1 MLYIESPHTDPHF
14 NLALEQHLFETIGRE
29 RELFFLWQNANAII
43 VGKNQNTEAEIN
55 KAFVAEKEIK
65 VVRRLSGG
73 GAVYHDLGNLNFT
86 FIVDARG
93 KDSLDLRLF
102 CEPVQRLLQSMDVD
116 AQISGRNDITIGGK
130 KFSGNAQYLR
140 NGRCLHH
147 GTILFDSDLETAAT
161 ALRASG
167 DKLESKGVASVRSRI
182 TNVREHFLTDA
193 ACSLAEFKERLKL
206 AVLGDD
212 FTEYHLT
219 DADLAAIARLQAERY
234 QTWDWNFGSSP
245 RFSLQK
251 SRRIDGCGKIELHLD
266 VKNGL
271 IEAIRFFGDFF
282 GSRETAELAA
292 KLVGCRLE
300 ALAIQEALA
309 EIDVSQYFH
318 NLTVDDLIGV
328 LCM

>member
-14 NLALEQHLFETIGRE
+14 NLAMEQYLFDTIGRDD
-29 RELFFLWQNANAII
+29 ELFFLWQNANAII

-102 CEPVQRLLQSMDVD
+102 CEPVQKLLQSMGID

-140 NGRCLHH
+140 DGRCLHH
-147 GTILFDSDLETAAT
+147 GTILFDTNLETAAES
-161 ALRASG
+161 LLPSG
-167 DKLESKGVASVRSRI
+167 DKLQSKGIASVRSRI
-182 TNVREHFLTDA
+182 TNVREH
-193 ACSLAEFKERLKL
+193 LATTTCTLSEFKEKLKL
-206 AVLGDD
+206 AVLGSD
-212 FTEYHLT
+212 FTQYHLT
-219 DADLAAIARLQAERY
+219 EADLSAVAKLQTERY
-234 QTWDWNFGSSP
+234 ATWDWNFGSSP

-271 IEAIRFFGDFF
+271 IEALRFFGDFF
-282 GSRETAELAA
+282 GSRETSEIAA

-300 ALAIQEALA
+300 VFALREVLDG
-309 EIDVSQYFH
+309 IDVGQYFH
-318 NLTVDDLIGV
+318 NLTVDELVRI
-328 LCM
+328 LCE